1 MPYLNRN
8 ESHRHRRHTYGWP
21 TLPGVRSAST
31 GNLSSTVRARELD
44 IHVDIDVSHIAGGEP
59 HCRRFRYQAALRR
72 ASGQN
77 PWLDTLRWALAAVDG
92 ARRRQSCRSAPV
104 TSSQI
109 GREPCAPAT
118 PVVAEL
124 WVVRSRVCRHGHQSR
139 R

>member
-1 MPYLNRN
+1 MPYHNRN

-77 PWLDTLRWALAAVDG
+77 PLARHVAMG
-92 ARRRQSCRSAPV
+92 TR
-104 TSSQI
+104 
-109 GREPCAPAT
+109 GRGWRAT
-118 PVVAEL
+118 TAEL
-124 WVVRSRVCRHGHQSR
+124 PFGTGDVLSDRS
-139 R
+139 